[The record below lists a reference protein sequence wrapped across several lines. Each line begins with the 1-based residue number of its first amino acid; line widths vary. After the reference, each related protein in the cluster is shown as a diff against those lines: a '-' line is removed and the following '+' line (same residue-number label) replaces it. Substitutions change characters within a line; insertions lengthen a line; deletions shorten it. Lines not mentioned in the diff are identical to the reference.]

1 MLKEIDETTKVFN
14 LKAFNN
20 PRQLFVTVKLE
31 VAVKNNVPYDSVVL
45 VWGFAHKEGYYGV
58 SNLNLEGGS
67 IKNGVLVP
75 GLEQKEIALY
85 FSAVLKKKD
94 KDPNK
99 GKVAIPLYL
108 SEQRG

>member
-1 MLKEIDETTKVFN
+1 MKDIEQWTRVFN
-14 LKAFNN
+14 LRAFEN
-20 PRQLFVTVKLE
+20 PRQIFVGARLE
-31 VAVKNNVPYDSVVL
+31 VAMKSNVPYDGVVL
-45 VWGFAHKEGYYGV
+45 VWSFVEKDGYYGV

-67 IKNGVLVP
+67 IKNNTLVSGP
-75 GLEQKEIALY
+75 EQKSLTLY